1 MAQLFGKN
9 YQETGSSSSPLLL
22 RSNGEIKLQWG
33 NKFID
38 LIKNGKVVS
47 SNTEVI
53 TQVSS
58 TDEMT
63 KTGIYYNTTDSS
75 YYASINGTATALS
88 DSGTTYVS
96 FMAEQETTANQ
107 KYQALSNIGF
117 YYKTLDAA
125 NSAGLT
131 AGIIYNEA
139 DNKLYIIK
147 EGVLSEYSPN
157 TENSSAGST
166 NTEGTNSNNF
176 EELYIA
182 DMHIYSDGY
191 MHIDTTK
198 TTWYID
204 NNNVLVLD
212 KSSINVNTNIRFSS
226 DLFSQNYS
234 SNSSGWGIYY
244 SSNKTV
250 LEVDSINWRNID
262 KELPSIESILDKS
275 TIYSSTNIIKSCFQ
289 DGDNITANLK
299 YNMNFKVGD
308 QIAVYINL
316 SKYNYL
322 VITTDTKLQINQAV
336 PTNYT
341 LQVTT
346 STGTYSFS
354 GSSTSITGSGTLVS
368 AVMLNADSIE
378 DSKYNI
384 ALASNKTFQK
394 DAYIT
399 TISTVDLDNNTITFS
414 VENYQS
420 EFEENCYNTK
430 VSLYGQPLIYQTN
443 NYFSLIDWSSEQA
456 EVHTKIGEITNDD
469 FIKLSADWEEDSETL
484 EDIIYPEV
492 GIYSDKFIGLN
503 SQLYN
508 PLFKKG
514 QRYPRYDKE
523 LTLPESNIQN
533 KKFDNV
539 VPSLAWV
546 KQLIDYFMP
555 IGSIIAWH
563 GTEIPEGWSI
573 CDGSN
578 STPNLIGKFIKAGVS
593 EETNETDL
601 DENNQL
607 QLEEKHLPKHSHP
620 HKKHKHTI
628 SGTGTDSVSHNT
640 YSAYATSAG
649 AVGEDGSV
657 SVLGGISKGSSSESV
672 SISGSSFTISE
683 ETSEEETKTWT
694 NEKIKV
700 EPHAYSLVFIM
711 KYKNLFNDN
720 GQ

>member
-47 SNTEVI
+47 SDSEII

-58 TDEMT
+58 TEEMT

-75 YYASINGTATALS
+75 YYASVGGTTTALS

-96 FMAEQETTANQ
+96 FMAEQETTADQ

-125 NSAGLT
+125 NNAGLT

-157 TENSSAGST
+157 TVSTENSS
-166 NTEGTNSNNF
+166 TESNRF

-191 MHIDTTK
+191 MRMDANK

-212 KSSINVNTNIRFSS
+212 KSSININTNIRFRS

-234 SNSSGWGIYY
+234 SNSSGWGIYR
-244 SSNKTV
+244 SSNKTI

-262 KELPSIESILDKS
+262 KELPSVESILNKS
-275 TIYSSTNIIKSCFQ
+275 IIYSSANIIKSCFQ
-289 DGDNITANLK
+289 DGNNITANLK

-322 VITTDTKLQINQAV
+322 VSTTDTELRINQAV
-336 PTNYT
+336 PTNYI

-346 STGTYSFS
+346 STGTYTFS
-354 GSSTSITGSGTLVS
+354 GSNTSITGSGTLVS

-384 ALASNKTFQK
+384 ALTSNKTFKK
-394 DAYIT
+394 DAYVT

-420 EFEENCYNTK
+420 EFEENCHNTK
-430 VSLYGQPLIYQTN
+430 VSLYGQPLIYQTD

-469 FIKLSADWEEDSETL
+469 FTKLSADWEEDSETL
-484 EDIIYPEV
+484 EDITYSEV

-578 STPNLIGKFIKAGVS
+578 GTPNLIGKFIKAGVS
-593 EETNETDL
+593 EET
-601 DENNQL
+601 
-607 QLEEKHLPKHSHP
+607 
-620 HKKHKHTI
+620 
-628 SGTGTDSVSHNT
+628 
-640 YSAYATSAG
+640 
-649 AVGEDGSV
+649 
-657 SVLGGISKGSSSESV
+657 
-672 SISGSSFTISE
+672 
-683 ETSEEETKTWT
+683 SEEETRTWT